1 MRGRGS
7 ATGTQY
13 SVDWHGAYKTANA
26 KGELEVFML

>member
-13 SVDWHGAYKTANA
+13 SVDWHGAYKTAR
-26 KGELEVFML
+26 GLMLKVN